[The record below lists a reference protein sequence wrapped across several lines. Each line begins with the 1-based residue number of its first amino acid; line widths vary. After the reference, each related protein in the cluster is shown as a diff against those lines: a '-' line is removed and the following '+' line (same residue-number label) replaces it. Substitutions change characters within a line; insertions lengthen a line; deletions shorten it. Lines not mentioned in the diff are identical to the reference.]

1 MDSQSYN
8 WPTPAISG
16 TREGMDALCAA
27 IPVARGL
34 LKMADTAAPRVLSV
48 VAGSRRALLRTEGG
62 AVVEVCGVE
71 AEPLGDTLLR
81 QGALDAQR
89 HLAALEAALF
99 SSPADSRAARPVQ
112 AVGGWLVSVG
122 AASEGAVR
130 AALELQLVARVGA
143 LLRWRGAELVL
154 HATCANAE
162 HAAPSLHARGT
173 QPTAPGASADLPV
186 AVALVPCLY
195 AGLLSIARELPTDVL
210 LAHAGRAA
218 LRTTRL
224 GQSLE
229 ARLAFS
235 FAPLLHK
242 DPRPERLA
250 ERAALRAIGALVD
263 AGAEIDGYSLLL
275 RKRRELRMR
284 ATARRLLDLPDG
296 APAAQARSAFRRLA
310 RKLHPDRFHAG
321 EPALLALSNEVM
333 RALASA
339 EAELS
344 AAIR

>member
-1 MDSQSYN
+1 
-8 WPTPAISG
+8 
-16 TREGMDALCAA
+16 MDALCAA

-34 LKMADTAAPRVLSV
+34 LKMVDSAAPRVLSV
-48 VAGSRRALLRTEGG
+48 VAGNRRALLRTEGG
-62 AVVEVCGVE
+62 AVVEVRGVD

-89 HLAALEAALF
+89 HRAALEAALLG
-99 SSPADSRAARPVQ
+99 SHADTAPPAQ

-130 AALELQLVARVGA
+130 AALESQLVTRVGA

-154 HATCANAE
+154 RARCAVGDAGAQHAVPRAS
-162 HAAPSLHARGT
+162 HAS
-173 QPTAPGASADLPV
+173 PGAGAADVPI
-186 AVALVPCLY
+186 AVALVPCLC
-195 AGLLSIARELPTDVL
+195 AGLLSIARELPADVL
-210 LAHAGRAA
+210 LAHAGRGA

-229 ARLAFS
+229 AGLAAS
-235 FAPLLHK
+235 FAPLLRG
-242 DPRPERLA
+242 DPAPEQLA

-296 APAAQARSAFRRLA
+296 APAAQARGAFRRLA